1 MDNRLVCICLAVITQ
16 SMNVIGRQMDRQT
29 DKEIYDGMYTRL
41 RNHKAAHGKS
51 LLQHKRRELKCNVI
65 SVSGINK

>member
-1 MDNRLVCICLAVITQ
+1 
-16 SMNVIGRQMDRQT
+16 MDRQT